1 MTFSQLGID
10 FLSIGDSFP
19 IRWES
24 TSSLLGTHWSC
35 DPMKIMVNNYAE
47 IVKIIRI

>member
-1 MTFSQLGID
+1 MTSSPLGID
-10 FLSIGDSFP
+10 FLSIGDSFH
-19 IRWES
+19 IRWET

-35 DPMKIMVNNYAE
+35 DPMKIRMNNYAE